1 MTRATIRN
9 LILSSLCLLAAA
21 GGFVYMVYHLHAKER
36 LLQTQLGTLN
46 QELAREDS
54 FYKLQHQAEESAAD
68 RELLKAHFLGQE
80 SESIDVL
87 NWIEETAPKANVFIE
102 TKGLQKITE
111 KETQTDWIEASFAI
125 SGERADV
132 ERFVAVL
139 ERLPYLSYVTSLSL
153 NARASDNWEALVTL
167 RVYTLK
173 YDK

>member
-1 MTRATIRN
+1 MTRSTIRN
-9 LILSSLCLLAAA
+9 LIISSLCLLAAA
-21 GGFVYMVYHLHAKER
+21 GGFAYMVYHLHAKEY

-54 FYKLQHQAEESAAD
+54 FYKLQHQAEESATD
-68 RELLKAHFLGQE
+68 RDLLRAHFLGQE

-87 NWIEETAPKANVFIE
+87 NWIEATAPKAHVFIE

-111 KETQTDWIEASFAI
+111 KETQTDWIEASFAV

-139 ERLPYLSYVTSLSL
+139 ERLPYLSYITSLSL
-153 NARASDNWEALVTL
+153 NARASNNWEALLTL
-167 RVYTLK
+167 RVYSVT